1 MAINLSKGGNI
12 NLSKTAPTMSKVDLG
27 LGWNPRATDGKAFDL
42 DAVAFLTGED
52 GKVRLDGEF
61 IFFNQ
66 KVSPCGSVTHNGD
79 NRTGDGDGD
88 DETISVDLAKV
99 PQEVAKIVFAV
110 TIHEGQQN
118 SQNFGMV
125 DKAYIRVINQDANAE
140 ELARFD
146 LSEDGSTEVAMIF
159 GELYRHN
166 GEWKFKAVGQGFNG
180 GLGALAASYGVA
192 VYKNKS
198 STTRAIF

>member
-88 DETISVDLAKV
+88 DETISVDLSKV

-118 SQNFGMV
+118 GQNFGMV

-159 GELYRHN
+159 GELYRHS
-166 GEWKFKAVGQGFNG
+166 GEWKFKAVGQGFSG

-192 VYKNKS
+192 V
-198 STTRAIF
+198 

>member
-12 NLSKTAPTMSKVDLG
+12 NLSKTAPTMNKVDLG

-66 KVSPCGSVTHNGD
+66 KVSPCGSVVHNGD
-79 NRTGDGDGD
+79 NRTGDGEGD
-88 DETISVDLAKV
+88 DETISVDLSKV

-118 SQNFGMV
+118 GQNFGMV

-180 GLGALAASYGVA
+180 GLGALASSYGVA
-192 VYKNKS
+192 V
-198 STTRAIF
+198 

>member
-12 NLSKTAPTMSKVDLG
+12 NLSKTAPTMNKVDLG

-88 DETISVDLAKV
+88 DETISVDLSKV

-118 SQNFGMV
+118 GQNFGMV
-125 DKAYIRVINQDANAE
+125 DRAYIRVINQDANAE

-180 GLGALAASYGVA
+180 GLGVLAASYGVA
-192 VYKNKS
+192 V
-198 STTRAIF
+198 

>member
-88 DETISVDLAKV
+88 DETISVDLSKV

-118 SQNFGMV
+118 GQNFGMV

-146 LSEDGSTEVAMIF
+146 LSEDGSIEVAMIF
-159 GELYRHN
+159 GELYRHS
-166 GEWKFKAVGQGFNG
+166 GEWKFKAVGQGFSG

-192 VYKNKS
+192 V
-198 STTRAIF
+198 

>member
-79 NRTGDGDGD
+79 NRTSDGDGD
-88 DETISVDLAKV
+88 DETISVDLSKV

-159 GELYRHN
+159 GELYRHS
-166 GEWKFKAVGQGFNG
+166 GEWKFKAVGQGFSG

-192 VYKNKS
+192 V
-198 STTRAIF
+198 

>member
-12 NLSKTAPTMSKVDLG
+12 NLSKTAPTMNKVDLG

-66 KVSPCGSVTHNGD
+66 KISPCGSVNHKGD
-79 NRTGDGDGD
+79 NRTGDGEGD
-88 DETISVDLAKV
+88 DETISVDLSKV

-118 SQNFGMV
+118 GQNFGMV

-180 GLGALAASYGVA
+180 GLGVLAASYGVA
-192 VYKNKS
+192 V
-198 STTRAIF
+198 

>member
-12 NLSKTAPTMSKVDLG
+12 NLSKTAPTMNKVDLG

-88 DETISVDLAKV
+88 DETISVDLSKV

-159 GELYRHN
+159 GELYRHS
-166 GEWKFKAVGQGFNG
+166 GEWKFKAVGQGFSG
-180 GLGALAASYGVA
+180 GLGDLAASYGVA
-192 VYKNKS
+192 V
-198 STTRAIF
+198 

>member
-12 NLSKTAPTMSKVDLG
+12 NLSKTAPTMNKVDLG

-66 KVSPCGSVTHNGD
+66 KTSPCGSVNHKGD
-79 NRTGDGDGD
+79 NRTGDGEGD
-88 DETISVDLAKV
+88 DETISVDLSKV
-99 PQEVAKIVFAV
+99 PQEVVKIVFAV

-118 SQNFGMV
+118 GQNFGMV
-125 DKAYIRVINQDANAE
+125 DRAYIRVINQDANAE

-159 GELYRHN
+159 GELYRHS
-166 GEWKFKAVGQGFNG
+166 GEWKFKAVGQGFSG

-192 VYKNKS
+192 V
-198 STTRAIF
+198 

>member
-12 NLSKTAPTMSKVDLG
+12 NLSKTAPTMNKVDLG

-88 DETISVDLAKV
+88 DETISVDLSKV

-110 TIHEGQQN
+110 TIHDGQQN
-118 SQNFGMV
+118 GQNFGMV

-146 LSEDGSTEVAMIF
+146 LSEDCSIEVAMIF
-159 GELYRHN
+159 GELYRHS
-166 GEWKFKAVGQGFNG
+166 GEWKFKAVGQGFSG

-192 VYKNKS
+192 V
-198 STTRAIF
+198 

>member
-1 MAINLSKGGNI
+1 MALNLSKGGNI

-88 DETISVDLAKV
+88 DETISVDLSKV

-118 SQNFGMV
+118 GQNFGMV
-125 DKAYIRVINQDANAE
+125 DRAYIRVINQDANAE

-159 GELYRHN
+159 GELYRHS
-166 GEWKFKAVGQGFNG
+166 GEWKFKAVGQGFSG

-192 VYKNKS
+192 V
-198 STTRAIF
+198 

>member
-12 NLSKTAPTMSKVDLG
+12 NLSKTAPTMNKVDLG

-66 KVSPCGSVTHNGD
+66 KISPCGSVNHKGD

-88 DETISVDLAKV
+88 DETISVDLSKV

-118 SQNFGMV
+118 GQNFGMV

-180 GLGALAASYGVA
+180 GLGVLAASYGVA
-192 VYKNKS
+192 V
-198 STTRAIF
+198 

>member
-88 DETISVDLAKV
+88 DETISVDLSKV

-118 SQNFGMV
+118 GQNFGMV

-192 VYKNKS
+192 V
-198 STTRAIF
+198 